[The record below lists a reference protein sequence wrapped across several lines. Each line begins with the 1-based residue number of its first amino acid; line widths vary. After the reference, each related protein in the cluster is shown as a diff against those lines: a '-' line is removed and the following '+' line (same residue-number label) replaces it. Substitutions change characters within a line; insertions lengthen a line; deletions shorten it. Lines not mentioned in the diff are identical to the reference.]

1 VENAD
6 FGCPWVGFGRQSHG
20 IRSFDLPLVARD
32 APTIRFCASRCAPHE
47 AGTAAIGAFAS
58 STLLLLAGLPAPVR
72 AQPVSFEQHRSECA
86 GKQGWSDPA
95 PPIRIFG
102 NVYDV
107 GTCGIVVLLIVGPKG
122 HVLIDGATAEAA
134 AGIARNIERL
144 GFRLAD
150 IKLLLSSHE
159 HLDHAGGLAELQ
171 RRSGASLMVLPEARY
186 AIESGL
192 LAPDDPQFG
201 LYPPFPP
208 ARVDALLRDNQTVS
222 VGPLRLTAHST
233 FGHVRGSTSWTWRS
247 CENRACRAMV
257 YADSTTAAAAPG
269 YRFSE
274 HPDHVAHFRAS
285 LRKIARLRCDI
296 LITPH
301 PAVSNLY
308 ARLAGEAPLVNKHAC
323 ADYAAAAAANLDARL
338 ASEAQP

>member
-1 VENAD
+1 MAFEAQAWR
-6 FGCPWVGFGRQSHG
+6 PWR
-20 IRSFDLPLVARD
+20 
-32 APTIRFCASRCAPHE
+32 
-47 AGTAAIGAFAS
+47 AAITAVALALFGSLSEAAS
-58 STLLLLAGLPAPVR
+58 
-72 AQPVSFEQHRSECA
+72 AQPVSFEQHQAECA

-95 PPIRIFG
+95 PPIRIYA

-107 GTCGIVVLLIVGPKG
+107 GTCGIVVLLITGPKG
-122 HVLIDGATAEAA
+122 HVLIDGGTAEAA
-134 AGIARNIERL
+134 PGVARNIERL
-144 GFRLAD
+144 GLPLTD

-171 RRSGASLMVLPEARY
+171 RRSGARLMVLPEARY

-208 ARVDALLRDNQTVS
+208 ARVDALLRDGQRVS
-222 VGPLRLTAHST
+222 VGLLRLTAHST

-247 CENRACRAMV
+247 CENHTCRAMV

-269 YRFSE
+269 YRFSD
-274 HPDHVAHFRAS
+274 HPDHVARFRAS

-308 ARLAGEAPLVNKHAC
+308 ARLAGAAPLVNTHAC
-323 ADYAAAAAANLDARL
+323 ADYAAVAAANLDARL
-338 ASEAQP
+338 ASEARP